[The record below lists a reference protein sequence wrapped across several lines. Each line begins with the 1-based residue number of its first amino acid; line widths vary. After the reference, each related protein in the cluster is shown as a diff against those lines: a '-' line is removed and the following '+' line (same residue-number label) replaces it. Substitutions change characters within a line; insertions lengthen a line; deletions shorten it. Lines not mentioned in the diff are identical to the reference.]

1 MSTVPAAFYG
11 AWYKLEKQL
20 LGLAFEADYAQ
31 DDYIMEAIVTEFREN
46 TKEMLK
52 VLGFD
57 TKDVTLT
64 LTLTQIDEFEKKK
77 NEEVNEKLTAAKK

>member
-11 AWYKLEKQL
+11 AWDKLQKQL
-20 LGLAFEADYAQ
+20 LGLAFYTDFAQ
-31 DDYIMEAIVTEFREN
+31 DDDIMEAIVTEFREN
-46 TKEMLK
+46 TKEMLE

-57 TKDVTLT
+57 TKDVTL
-64 LTLTQIDEFEKKK
+64 IKKK